1 MSFNLT
7 TILDDISQGTSYL
20 EYFQLT
26 PGQININFNDE
37 SVSFTTTTNSEFV
50 MFLNINSCNLA
61 SKIEL
66 YINASS
72 SSNPKLFLTDCNGS
86 NIAELPFTNCTNVCY
101 TLCDYLSNTVNY
113 NEINFKIVETSTS
126 INGTGISLSLF
137 NFNKD
142 GNCIPPPCPPCPCP
156 PHSPTGSVKCS
167 NDGFA
172 SLFPS
177 GNKHAVNIVNN
188 GTEVCI
194 NNNAINFQSSCPINH
209 SNNSLIGNM
218 SHHTCAGKVDYFK
231 LYPNISPLYISTQNL
246 SYYASNAICN
256 ETLPEQLN
264 KKMTVGYN
272 IFGQFIV
279 HDMTSNPT
287 SSFSPGDISLENR
300 LTMKFDLDTL
310 YGGASEQ
317 FYYNENKFI
326 YNECDNDL
334 PRNHLGK
341 AMIPDPRNDE
351 NYIVAQMHLL
361 FMKFHNKL
369 VDFYKPTIAKEN
381 LFAFVKKQVIFHYQ
395 WLIVNDFLPRWV
407 DNSIIE
413 QLFTGFNFHYK
424 PDQIPKLPI
433 EFAVAVGRTGHF
445 IMPNTIRIAYDLIV
459 DEDEIHHFTGGKLP
473 EYVIDWT
480 NFFPMKYKEYDI
492 NYCRKYDGRIS
503 AGLADMTHLA
513 KPKNLPSSKNNLL
526 LRNLMRA
533 QQFEL
538 GSGQDY
544 ADLLGI
550 TKIPDIL
557 LKQYDTQCILELSN
571 MSKETPLILY
581 AVKEAQIY
589 KNGCQLTGVGGR
601 MFAETILALLFADCC
616 SYLNT
621 PSVWKPIICNS
632 NNSFTFADMINF
644 IHT

>member
-20 EYFQLT
+20 EYFQLN

-37 SVSFTTTTNSEFV
+37 IISFSSVTNSEFI
-50 MFLNINSCNLA
+50 MFLNINSGNL
-61 SKIEL
+61 SSTIEVNIL
-66 YINASS
+66 KSS
-72 SSNPKLFLTDCNGS
+72 SSNPKLYLINSSGS
-86 NIAELPFTNCTNVCY
+86 NIAELPFTNGTNVTY
-101 TLCDYLSNTVNY
+101 TLSDYVSNTVTY
-113 NEINFKIVETSTS
+113 NEINFKILETSTS

-142 GNCIPPPCPPCPCP
+142 GNGIISPPP
-156 PHSPTGSVKCS
+156 SPTGPTGPVNCPH
-167 NDGFA
+167 DGFA

-177 GNKHAVNIVNN
+177 GNKHAVNIVNH

-194 NNNAINFQSSCPINH
+194 KNNAINFESSCPINH
-209 SNNSLIGNM
+209 SNNSLLGNM

-231 LYPNISPLYISTQNL
+231 LYPTVDPLYIATQNL
-246 SYYASNAICN
+246 SYYANNSICE

-264 KKMTVGYN
+264 KKLTLGYN
-272 IFGQFIV
+272 VFGQFLV

-287 SSFSPGDISLENR
+287 SSFDPADISLVNR
-300 LTMKFDLDTL
+300 LTMKLDLDAL
-310 YGGASEQ
+310 YGGTSEQ

-351 NYIVAQMHLL
+351 NYLVAQMHLL

-369 VDFYKPTIAKEN
+369 IDFYKPTISKDK

-395 WLIVNDFLPRWV
+395 WLIVNDYLPRTV

-413 QLFTGFNFHYK
+413 DLFAGFNFTYK
-424 PDQIPKLPI
+424 PDEIPKLPL

-445 IMPNTIRIAYDLIV
+445 IMPNSIRIAYDLIV
-459 DEDEIHHFTGGKLP
+459 DENEIHHFTGGKLP

-492 NYCRKYDGRIS
+492 NFCRKYDGSIS
-503 AGLADMTHLA
+503 TGLANMTHLS
-513 KPKNLPSSKNNLL
+513 KPKNLPCSKNNLL

-544 ADLLGI
+544 AQILGI
-550 TKIPDIL
+550 NQIPDIL
-557 LKQYDTQCILELSN
+557 LKQYDNGCILELSHMLN
-571 MSKETPLILY
+571 ETPLILY
-581 AVKEAQIY
+581 AVKEAEIY
-589 KNGCQLTGVGGR
+589 KNGCVLTGVGGR
-601 MFAETILALLFADCC
+601 IFAETILALLFKDCC

-621 PSVWKPIICNS
+621 PCVWKPIMCNS